1 MGLIVQKFGGTSVA
15 SAERI
20 VEVSKIIEG
29 ELKNN
34 NKVIVVVSA
43 MAGVTSGLIT
53 LCAEL
58 SSLNSDMNLIEYD
71 AALCSG
77 ETVTASLLALTLQ
90 EIGIKARSVFAWQ
103 LPILTNASHSNAVV
117 EMLNVT
123 LIKECLY
130 QNIIPII
137 AGFQG
142 ITKDNRLSTLGR
154 GGSDTTASIVAAS
167 MEADRCDIYTDVAG
181 VFTADPRIIHN
192 AKKINK
198 ISFEEMFELATS
210 GAKVLHSRCV
220 ELAMKYN
227 INMRVLSSFS
237 SEGGTLITSK
247 DQIMENR
254 IITGITSNK
263 NLLKLTVESNSTL
276 SFNDVCSLLSRNNIH
291 IELMLNVDLDKKYNF
306 IIHLSDRSR
315 LEILMSNLK
324 KDSRIIDFSIDTA
337 ISIVTVVG
345 FGIKNDPEL
354 IGNVIDQLALESI
367 EISIIQISGIK
378 ISILMSD
385 KDIEKTI
392 RILHNFFELDKL

>member
-276 SFNDVCSLLSRNNIH
+276 SFNDVCSLLSRNNIQ

-367 EISIIQISGIK
+367 VISIIQISGIK

-392 RILHNFFELDKL
+392 RILHKFFELDKL